1 MEKIF
6 SSVFLCEFSGCWGK
20 GLKPVN
26 LMNRFIISRSAE
38 KRLFYFYEMVSMDKH
53 LWLLRNRVG
62 DLLLF
67 KDEGDH
73 PLVLP
78 VWPSRGFA
86 EMVGKSL
93 AIPCEAFD
101 MSLSAFLDE
110 LLVEMERDGR
120 AVSIFPNGHD
130 AIIQTPSEMK
140 TMLQDV

>member
-1 MEKIF
+1 
-6 SSVFLCEFSGCWGK
+6 
-20 GLKPVN
+20 
-26 LMNRFIISRSAE
+26 
-38 KRLFYFYEMVSMDKH
+38 MVSMDKH